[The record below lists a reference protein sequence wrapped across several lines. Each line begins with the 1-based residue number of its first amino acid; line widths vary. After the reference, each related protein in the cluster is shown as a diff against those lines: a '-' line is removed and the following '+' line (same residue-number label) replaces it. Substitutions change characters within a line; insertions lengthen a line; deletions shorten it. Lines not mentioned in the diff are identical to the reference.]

1 MCVFYYRSVMLR
13 HKSRHN
19 VPKPS
24 NWFSVD
30 QYRACIGCFNGT
42 VRFKQRTCNATQC
55 IFNPTNFSYGQYK
68 GIFCSVFI
76 VLSCSISLYKLAM
89 MSLPTASCISLHT
102 SHPNPLADLSIS
114 HINASSMYAFDT
126 HLKLNRTQLDEIESA
141 LFLQYRYDMICIRGT
156 CLRSN
161 VSCEDIKINN
171 YTV

>member
-1 MCVFYYRSVMLR
+1 MYVCVLLSFRYVG
-13 HKSRHN
+13 HISRYN

-30 QYRACIGCFNGT
+30 QYRAYIGCFNDT
-42 VRFKQRTCNATQC
+42 VRFKQRTCNA
-55 IFNPTNFSYGQYK
+55 TNFSYGQYK

-89 MSLPTASCISLHT
+89 MSFPTASCISLHT
-102 SHPNPLADLSIS
+102 SHPNPLADLFIS
-114 HINASSMYAFDT
+114 HINASSLNAFNT
-126 HLKLNRTQLDEIESA
+126 HLKLNRPQFDEIESA
-141 LFLQYRYDMICIRGT
+141 LFLQYQYDIICISGT

-171 YTV
+171 YAV